1 MRAVT
6 ITKTGAPSRRGRLLS
21 AVSMAALCTILQK
34 PAFAQDASDAGTEA
48 VTVTSTRVQREG
60 YSAPTPVTA
69 VSTKDLEQQ
78 APSTVGDVLANLPSF
93 RATSTPTTSGV
104 NSLGGGQVTADL
116 RGLGASRTLVLVNG
130 KRFVPAASD
139 GTSDLTQIPTLL
151 VDRVEVVTGGASA
164 AYGSDAVSGVVN
176 FILNNHLEGLKAN
189 LQYTESKYSDDIEEQ
204 AALAYGATALSGKL
218 HFMFGADYV
227 NNEGIGGQYTRPWG
241 RQEVGLI
248 TNSNFAI
255 NKQPQYIISP
265 NVHTS
270 TMSNGG
276 LIVSAKTA
284 AGATS
289 TALNGIAFGP
299 GGTPYKFNFGTVY
312 GSSMIGGEQA
322 EPNPTL
328 NSNLGKPFNAITG
341 LSRIEYEITPDVT
354 AYLEVSAAR
363 TGAGGASQQARDTGL
378 VIKGDNAF
386 LPASI
391 KSAMTANNLSSI
403 TLGRYYDDTGLIKLH
418 TTNQTYRVMGG
429 LQGDVNLF
437 GDWKWD
443 ANYQYGK
450 NTYFLNFGPN
460 NRNQA
465 NFLLA
470 SDAVVGP
477 GGAIVC
483 RSTLTSPG
491 NGCIPV
497 DVFGDGSET
506 TNSFVNGS
514 ATYHLVTEQTVADI
528 DVNGEP
534 FSTWAGPVSVAGGL
548 EYRRE
553 AARAIADGV
562 STQVN
567 ADGSTGGWALGNQKN
582 YAGAYNVYDGYLE
595 TVVPLVGDTPV
606 VPLVRNIDVN
616 AAVRLTS
623 YSTAGGVTTWK
634 AGLNWQPFDDL
645 RIRGTRS
652 HDVRAPNLSEL
663 FQGGTGSS
671 YTAVFDKVLNQSTQ
685 IRQVGQGNLDLKPE
699 KAETWT
705 GGFVYQPSWLQGFA
719 LSVDYYNIRVAG
731 VISSIGAPT
740 LASGCYSGN
749 ALYCQSVVFN
759 ANGTINYIVSQSLNL
774 NTLKTSGVDF
784 ESSYNIAADDI
795 IEGMDGNFNI
805 HGLATFVDNLTTVL
819 PGNVVQNSVGQVSNF
834 NRISGVPKWRGN
846 IDFTYDFNPW
856 SVNLRMRYVGA
867 GHYGYNLVTGSGAAN
882 TIADNDV
889 GDLVYFDLGGS
900 YNINVGDFPV
910 QLYGTIN
917 NLFDKDP
924 PFVPS
929 GAAGGTNESSTNTV
943 FYDPIGRLFKIGIRV
958 MN

>member
-1 MRAVT
+1 
-6 ITKTGAPSRRGRLLS
+6 
-21 AVSMAALCTILQK
+21 MAALCVGLEMPALAQNESDTGAIPTTETI
-34 PAFAQDASDAGTEA
+34 TI
-48 VTVTSTRVQREG
+48 TSTRVQREG
-60 YSAPTPVTA
+60 YSAPTPMTA

-78 APSTVGDVLANLPSF
+78 APSTVGEVLANLPSF

-176 FILNNHLEGLKAN
+176 FILNNHLEGFKAN
-189 LQYTESKYSDDIEEQ
+189 FQYGESKYSDDIEEQ
-204 AALAYGATALSGKL
+204 AALAYGATALGGKL

-227 NNEGIGGQYTRPWG
+227 NNEGIGSQYTRPWG
-241 RQEVGLI
+241 QQEVGLI
-248 TNSNFAI
+248 TNAAFAT

-265 NVHTS
+265 HVHTA

-276 LIVSAKTA
+276 LIVSAKTT
-284 AGATS
+284 GGVTS
-289 TALNGIAFGP
+289 SALNGIAFGP
-299 GGTPYKFNFGTVY
+299 GGSPYNFAFGSVY
-312 GSSMIGGEQA
+312 GSSMIGGEQVD
-322 EPNPTL
+322 PNPTL
-328 NSNLGKPFNAITG
+328 SSNLGKPFSAITALG
-341 LSRIEYEITPDVT
+341 RVEYEITSNIQ

-363 TGAGGASQQARDTGL
+363 TGAEGASQQARDTGL
-378 VIKGDNAF
+378 VIRSDNAY

-391 KSAMTANNLSSI
+391 KNAMAADNLGSI
-403 TLGRYYDDTGLIKLH
+403 TVGRYYDDTGPVKLS

-429 LQGDVNLF
+429 LQGDILD
-437 GDWKWD
+437 GWKWD

-450 NTYFLNFGPN
+450 NTYALNFGPN
-460 NRNQA
+460 NRKQA

-470 SDAVVGP
+470 SDAVVNP
-477 GGAIVC
+477 NTGAVVC
-483 RSTLTSPG
+483 RSTLTSPN

-506 TNSFVNGS
+506 VNSFVNGS

-528 DVNGEP
+528 DVTGEP
-534 FSTWAGPVSVAGGL
+534 FATWAGPVSLAGGL

-553 AARAIADGV
+553 AARAIADPI

-567 ADGSTGGWALGNQKN
+567 ADGSTGGWALGNQKS
-582 YAGAYNVYDGYLE
+582 YAGAYNVYDGYIE
-595 TVVPLVGDTPV
+595 TVVPLVGDTPL
-606 VPLVRNIDVN
+606 VPLVRNIDIN

-671 YTAVFDKVLNQSTQ
+671 YTAVFDKVLNQTTQ
-685 IRQVGQGNLDLKPE
+685 IRQVGEGNTSLKPE

-705 GGFVYQPSWLQGFA
+705 GGFVYQPSWLPGFG

-740 LASGCYSGN
+740 LASGCYAGN

-759 ANGTINYIVSQSLNL
+759 TNGTINYIVSQSLNL

-784 ESSYNIAADDI
+784 ESTYSIDTADILD
-795 IEGMDGNFNI
+795 GMDGTFSI
-805 HGLATFVDNLTTVL
+805 HALATYVDNLTTVL

-834 NRISGVPKWRGN
+834 NRISGVPKWNGN
-846 IDFTYDFNPW
+846 VDFTYDFKPW
-856 SVNLRMRYVGA
+856 SMNLRMHYVGA
-867 GHYGYNLVTGSGAAN
+867 GVYGYNLKTGSGAAN
-882 TIADNDV
+882 TISNNNV
-889 GDLVYFDLGGS
+889 GDLVYFDVGGS
-900 YNINVGDFPV
+900 YDTTISGFPV
-910 QLYGTIN
+910 QFYGAVN